1 MAASILERKPASPE
15 EAKGLESRQRF
26 AVCLR
31 QADEY
36 VIDPNGEEVGAQIR
50 NRLIAVREDPD
61 AFANRART
69 RNFLLK
75 QVDQLTIFYGALN
88 F

>member
-1 MAASILERKPASPE
+1 VR
-15 EAKGLESRQRF
+15 
-26 AVCLR
+26 LR

-36 VIDPNGEEVGAQIR
+36 VIDSNGEEVGAQIR
-50 NRLIAVREDPD
+50 NRLIAVRKDPD

-69 RNFLLK
+69 RDLVLK
-75 QVDQLTIFYGALN
+75 HVDQLTIFYGAVN